1 MAAGAAA
8 LQGGEAL
15 QGGSGEGQAG
25 GRPPPPR
32 TPPTPAVMVPKEDPH
47 STKNQAAMAA
57 GQVPGA
63 LLHGSSGLPGPP
75 PLQPAAG
82 WHAKAAAAAMA
93 QTARTA
99 ETPSAASV
107 ILTRAG
113 RSASGV

>member
-25 GRPPPPR
+25 GRPPPPM

-47 STKNQAAMAA
+47 STKTAAVAA

-63 LLHGSSGLPGPP
+63 LLHGSSGLPRPP

-107 ILTRAG
+107 
-113 RSASGV
+113 RS